1 MNKPLLPQNEA
12 DVYTYGN
19 YHKIIEESPVP
30 MYIFDLQ
37 TLEFLE
43 VNKAALVQ
51 YGFGKEEFLSLLAS
65 DIRPKEE
72 VNSLKVAI
80 QDFHTTYYDFGNW
93 KHLRK
98 NGETFFVHIYAHGTT
113 YKGRKAQFVMAI
125 DVDQKV
131 EAQQGLL
138 EKNAEI
144 EDILESITDA
154 FYAMNEKWEL
164 TYINKEAERM
174 LNCKREDLI
183 GKNIWEFLPTVK
195 ESAVYAEFERAMRQ
209 KVSSHFDTLLEPLGI
224 WASISIYPKK
234 DGLSVYFVDI
244 TTQQKHMQMIEKQ
257 NEQLKKI
264 SWLQSHEVR
273 APLSNILGLVQL
285 LNKDGLTDT
294 EQQEIIQ
301 LLNSAATKLDGVVKT
316 INNQANIEG

>member
-1 MNKPLLPQNEA
+1 MNKPLLPQNE
-12 DVYTYGN
+12 DNVYTYGN

-30 MYIFDLQ
+30 MYIFDLN

-43 VNKAALVQ
+43 VNKAALIQ
-51 YGFGKEEFLSLLAS
+51 YGYKKEEFLSLLATE
-65 DIRPKEE
+65 IRPKEE
-72 VNSLKVAI
+72 VDSLKVAI

-93 KHLRK
+93 KHLKK
-98 NGETFFVHIYAHGTT
+98 NGETFFVHIYAYGTT

-131 EAQQGLL
+131 EAQNELI

-144 EDILESITDA
+144 EDILESITDG
-154 FYAMNEKWEL
+154 FYAMNEKWEV
-164 TYINKEAERM
+164 TYINKEAERIFD
-174 LNCKREDLI
+174 CKREDLL
-183 GKNIWEFLPTVK
+183 GKNIWDFFPTVK
-195 ESAVYAEFERAMRQ
+195 QSAVYAEFERAMQQ
-209 KVSSHFDTLLEPLGI
+209 KTSSHFDTLFEPLGV

-244 TTQQKHMQMIEKQ
+244 TTQQKHIQMIEKQ

-273 APLSNILGLVQL
+273 SPLSNILGLVQL
-285 LNKDGLTDT
+285 LNKDGLTNN
-294 EQQEIIQ
+294 EQQEIIT
-301 LLNSAATKLDGVVKT
+301 LLNNAATKLDGVVKT
-316 INNQANIEG
+316 ISEQATIKK

>member
-1 MNKPLLPQNEA
+1 MNEPLLPQNED

-37 TLEFLE
+37 SLEFLE

-51 YGFGKEEFLSLLAS
+51 YGYEKAEFLTLLATQ
-65 DIRPKEE
+65 IRPKEE

-80 QDFHTTYYDFGNW
+80 QDFHHTYYDFGNW

-98 NGETFFVHIYAHGTT
+98 NGETFFVHIYAHGTI

-125 DVDQKV
+125 DIDQKV
-131 EAQQGLL
+131 EAQKELL

-144 EDILESITDA
+144 EDILESITDG
-154 FYAMNEKWEL
+154 FYAMNEKWEV
-164 TYINKEAERM
+164 TYINKEAERI
-174 LNCKREDLI
+174 LACKREDLI
-183 GKNIWEFLPTVK
+183 GRNIWEFFPDVK
-195 ESAVYAEFERAMRQ
+195 ESAIYAEFERAMQQ
-209 KVSSHFDTLLEPLGI
+209 KVSSHFETLLAPLGV

-244 TTQQKHMQMIEKQ
+244 TTQQKHTQMIEKQ

-273 APLSNILGLVQL
+273 APLSNILGLIQL
-285 LNKDGLTDT
+285 LNKDGLPDN
-294 EQQEIIQ
+294 EQLEIIK
-301 LLNSAATKLDGVVKT
+301 LLNNAATKLDGVVKN
-316 INNQANIEG
+316 ISDQANIEE

>member
-1 MNKPLLPQNEA
+1 MNKTFLPQNE
-12 DVYTYGN
+12 DDFYTYGN
-19 YHKIIEESPVP
+19 DHKIIEESPVP
-30 MYIFDLQ
+30 MYIFDLN

-51 YGFGKEEFLSLLAS
+51 YGYERDEFLALLATQ
-65 DIRPKEE
+65 IRPQEE
-72 VNSLKVAI
+72 VDSLKVAI
-80 QDFHTTYYDFGNW
+80 KDFHSTYYDFGNW

-131 EAQQGLL
+131 EAQQELL

-144 EDILESITDA
+144 EDILESITDG
-154 FYAMNEKWEL
+154 FYAMNEKWEV
-164 TYINKEAERM
+164 TYINKEAERI
-174 LNCKREDLI
+174 LDCKREDLI
-183 GKNIWEFLPTVK
+183 GKNIWQFFPIVK
-195 ESAVYAEFERAMRQ
+195 ESTVYAEFERAMEQ
-209 KVSSHFDTLLEPLGI
+209 KTSSHFDTFFEPLGV

-244 TTQQKHMQMIEKQ
+244 TTQQKHTQMIEKQ

-273 APLSNILGLVQL
+273 APLSNVLGLVQL
-285 LNKDGLTDT
+285 LDKDGLTDN
-294 EQQEIIQ
+294 EQQEIIK
-301 LLNSAATKLDGVVKT
+301 LLHNAATKLDGVVKT
-316 INNQANIEG
+316 ISDQATIDK